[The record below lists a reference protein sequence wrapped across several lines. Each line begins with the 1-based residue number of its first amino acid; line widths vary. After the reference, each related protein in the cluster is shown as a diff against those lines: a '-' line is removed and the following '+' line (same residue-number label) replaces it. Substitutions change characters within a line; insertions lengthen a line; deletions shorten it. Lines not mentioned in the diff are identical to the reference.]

1 MKVFEEIASN
11 EHLAGAQMQLFLNKA
26 DQFKEVIK
34 EHDIAKVE
42 EFKDY
47 AGGANF
53 DEACNYFKVRF
64 SDIFQ
69 RVRPDE
75 PFEPYVT
82 CATDASKFHV
92 VIDNLKKGILV
103 ENLRKHGVD
112 V

>member
-1 MKVFEEIASN
+1 MESRFPLPMPIDGLLMLGN
-11 EHLAGAQMQLFLNKA
+11 ERRRSESPSL
-26 DQFKEVIK
+26 
-34 EHDIAKVE
+34 
-42 EFKDY
+42 
-47 AGGANF
+47 
-53 DEACNYFKVRF
+53 
-64 SDIFQ
+64 
-69 RVRPDE
+69 RPDE